1 MATLDRLTFWLDIK
15 GAEKVKKTLENI
27 QKATYAETKSA
38 ISALLEPIRRKE
50 REEKK
55 AEALRKKRQ
64 KPLDQWNKEQV
75 RFGERHARTT
85 EKTLTAQMN
94 AEQRVLYYKKR
105 QAKLDNE
112 FSKTRRQ
119 TREWYVAR
127 ERQERNALDL
137 ARSQGRL
144 ERQNAAEKAKAYKE
158 YLKTDSLSAYE
169 KRQAIGADWV
179 ARKEANK
186 EKGQAR
192 AVAIA
197 QKRQKEQERATN
209 NLNKAADKLARAAE
223 KQKALAD
230 KQAKIRLDEVVR
242 RSAQVAATVLKAPAA
257 VYNAMKIFSARTS
270 NALRAEAADYLAGGK
285 AAQQYDVELARYGGT
300 RGEGVSSIRSL
311 SSALGGLRYG
321 DTSLIRAAGRF
332 GIGGISPYD
341 NPLAVKRKIISKL
354 RTMPM
359 NEAIYAAQ
367 QLGLTD
373 AELRMALDTGASVG
387 GVNART
393 RELGGSAMS
402 RDIATQYALKNVG
415 STWLNEVMGGT
426 PAAALESLAQILGG
440 SIGASALYKG
450 AKGIVRGGK
459 SLGKIAAK
467 VGGGSLLKTA
477 GKMRGGIVRG
487 GKSLGKIAGK
497 VGGGSLLKTAGKM
510 GGKSLLKKI
519 PIAGAFIGAGLAIDR
534 AMERDFL
541 GAGGEALSGLASTVP
556 LYGTAASVGVDAALA
571 ARDLSRGASG
581 SSAQSSGVSIGEHGE
596 KTLHVPAI
604 YADSVII
611 KRSQD
616 ITESAF

>member
-1 MATLDRLTFWLDIK
+1 MATLDRLTFWLDVK

-38 ISALLEPIRRKE
+38 ISALIEPIRRKE

-64 KPLDQWNKEQV
+64 KPLDQWNREQV
-75 RFGERHARTT
+75 RFGERHARAA

-179 ARKEANK
+179 ALKEANK

-197 QKRQKEQERATN
+197 QKRQKEQDRATN

-332 GIGGISPYD
+332 GIGGISAYD

-402 RDIATQYALKNVG
+402 RDIATQYALTNVG

-426 PAAALESLAQILGG
+426 PAAAFESLAPVLGG
-440 SIGASALYKG
+440 AIGATALYKG
-450 AKGIVRGGK
+450 AK
-459 SLGKIAAK
+459 
-467 VGGGSLLKTA
+467 
-477 GKMRGGIVRG
+477 GIVRG

-534 AMERDFL
+534 AMEGDWM
-541 GAGGEALSGLASTVP
+541 GAGGDALSGLASTVP
-556 LYGTAASVGVDAALA
+556 LYGTAASVGIDAALA

-604 YADSVII
+604 YADSIII